1 MTNHDYGSFI
11 KKWTCFFLC
20 IFPTSVP
27 TPDYCSILAA
37 IFLIKEAKL
46 NKQDT
51 RLGVS
56 TLGLYSWLCQWPAV
70 WPFPPCMETNITFVC
85 LYFCSYI
92 LQVLRAK
99 LSLHVQLVMHNKL
112 PVLVMALTSSNTN
125 INQIIVTKCQKN
137 ALSEKP
143 NGWQRSLY
151 RSVILS
157 IFTSSLFFNFQLC
170 ILILQI
176 FIPEVSHCSSFRSN
190 LGNLSTF

>member
-37 IFLIKEAKL
+37 IFLIKEAKF

-51 RLGVS
+51 RPGVR
-56 TLGLYSWLCQWPAV
+56 TLGLYSCLCQWPAV

-112 PVLVMALTSSNTN
+112 PVLVMALTSSNIN
-125 INQIIVTKCQKN
+125 INQIIVTKCQKMHSQRN
-137 ALSEKP
+137 QMVGRGACTEVSFFPFSLPLSF
-143 NGWQRSLY
+143 S
-151 RSVILS
+151 
-157 IFTSSLFFNFQLC
+157 TFNF
-170 ILILQI
+170 
-176 FIPEVSHCSSFRSN
+176 VS
-190 LGNLSTF
+190 